1 MNDKKIL
8 QFPKQRP
15 DVQEMMLDGKPET
28 MLSARGVVLML
39 LSAWKLDGN
48 EKAHDGLRR
57 YCEYIGVHG
66 YRGGA
71 SKALEELDKLG
82 KGADA
87 AWVRH
92 TFAQYVEDQNA
103 LIQYVMGA
111 LARELLL

>member
-1 MNDKKIL
+1 MNNKVL
-8 QFPKQRP
+8 QFPQQSP

-71 SKALEELDKLG
+71 TKALEELDRLG

-87 AWVRH
+87 AWIRR
-92 TFAQYVEDQNA
+92 TFARYVVDQNA
-103 LIQYVMGA
+103 LMEFVLGA
-111 LARELLL
+111 LA

>member
-28 MLSARGVVLML
+28 MLSVRGVVLMSL
-39 LSAWKLDGN
+39 FSWKLDGN
-48 EKAHDGLRR
+48 ERAHDCLRR
-57 YCEYIGVHG
+57 YCEYIAAHG

-71 SKALEELDKLG
+71 SKALEELDGLG

-103 LIQYVMGA
+103 LMQYVMGA
-111 LARELLL
+111 LA